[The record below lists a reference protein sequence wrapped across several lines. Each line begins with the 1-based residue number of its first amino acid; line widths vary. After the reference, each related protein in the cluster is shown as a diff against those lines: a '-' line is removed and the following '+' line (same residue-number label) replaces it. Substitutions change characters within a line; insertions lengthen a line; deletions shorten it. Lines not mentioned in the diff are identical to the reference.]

1 MLTKLQIRNYAIIKE
16 VDILFDH
23 KLNIITGETGAGKS
37 ILMGALGLILG
48 ERADSKVLMQDDEK
62 CVVEGHFNIEPY
74 QLLPFFEEEGL
85 DYDSLCIVRREI
97 TSNGK
102 SRAFIND
109 TPVTLNQLKGLGSQL
124 IDIVSQHQTMELN
137 EERFQLGIVDAI
149 AETGAEKD
157 AYQLTYREFRQTE
170 KVLKDLQEREAK
182 ARQDEDYF
190 RFILNE
196 LTEAG
201 VTADE
206 QEQLEKEIDTLSNA
220 ENIQQA
226 ALFVFNALDSGEQ
239 NLIDQ
244 LRDIRSAMANGAKH
258 HEALK
263 ELSARMESL
272 VIELKDIASEAEQ
285 ITSQT
290 QANPELLMQAEGRL
304 QVLFNLQ
311 KKHRASGNAEL
322 IQLQQKLQVDID
334 AIGTLAAEIDSRE
347 KDLFVLK
354 EKLVKQAAAL
364 SNKRIS
370 QIPAI
375 EKSINELLKQVQMP
389 DARIKI
395 DHTANPANHFTQNGT
410 DSIVFLFA
418 ANKGGQ
424 FQPISKVASGG
435 ELSRLMLCI
444 KSLISDKVAL
454 PSIVFDEIDTG
465 ISGEAA
471 LKVSNV
477 MKKHASKHQVIAIT
491 HLPQIAGKADAHFFV
506 YKTSGKNSTNTYIK
520 KLNETERVEEIAR
533 MLQGENPSEKV
544 LEAARE
550 LIG

>member
-85 DYDSLCIVRREI
+85 DYDPLCIVRREI

-157 AYQLTYREFRQTE
+157 AYQLTYRDFRQTE

-226 ALFVFNALDSGEQ
+226 ALFAFNTLDSGEQ

-285 ITSQT
+285 IASQT

-334 AIGTLAAEIDSRE
+334 AIGTLAVEIEAKE
-347 KDLFVLK
+347 KDLLVLK

-395 DHTANPANHFTQNGT
+395 DHTANPANLFTQNGT

-506 YKTSGKNSTNTYIK
+506 YKTSGKSSTNTYIK